1 MKKSFRFIFVM
12 ILTMIFVCSCTDSAP
27 EIVPEYKIETGD
39 VNFDGLS
46 VTWGFSMSRYMDGV
60 IFSDLFREQILL
72 ITLWKDKSQSNLLIT
87 VRLLLITTLTPQL

>member
-60 IFSDLFREQILL
+60 DNMGN
-72 ITLWKDKSQSNLLIT
+72 DSNNT
-87 VRLLLITTLTPQL
+87 GNTNRNGQ